1 MLDVQ
6 NFIDFFFSG
15 AALPFLAL
23 LAMMLIAFAA
33 IIIFWLQSRRLKLV
47 LEDMYARHQ
56 HLAKAVNDMRSSPA
70 SPVSSEGM
78 NALSAML
85 IEQGKVIASL
95 QGKLCALPMVL
106 TSRNKYRGR
115 LKWHAK
121 GPNVPVLSRR
131 PAFLLNKPMPSSNFT
146 AKIPAS
152 RLSGSLSPCSR
163 LH

>member
-1 MLDVQ
+1 MLDAQ

-56 HLAKAVNDMRSSPA
+56 QLAKAVNGIRSSPT
-70 SPVSSEGM
+70 SPAASEGM

-85 IEQGKVIASL
+85 IEQGEVIASL
-95 QGKLCALPMVL
+95 QGEIVRLADGVNQQEQISRAIEMARQGAKRAGLVEATGISAEQADAIVKFHGKN
-106 TSRNKYRGR
+106 TS
-115 LKWHAK
+115 
-121 GPNVPVLSRR
+121 
-131 PAFLLNKPMPSSNFT
+131 
-146 AKIPAS
+146 
-152 RLSGSLSPCSR
+152 
-163 LH
+163 

>member
-47 LEDMYARHQ
+47 LEDMYVRHQ
-56 HLAKAVNDMRSSPA
+56 QLAKAVNDMRSSPA
-70 SPVSSEGM
+70 SPVSSEGV

-95 QGKLCALPMVL
+95 QGEIVRLADGVNQQEQISRAIEMARQGAKRAGLVEATGISAEQADAIVKFHGKN
-106 TSRNKYRGR
+106 TS
-115 LKWHAK
+115 
-121 GPNVPVLSRR
+121 
-131 PAFLLNKPMPSSNFT
+131 
-146 AKIPAS
+146 
-152 RLSGSLSPCSR
+152 
-163 LH
+163 

>member
-1 MLDVQ
+1 MDVQ

-23 LAMMLIAFAA
+23 LVMMLIAFVA

-56 HLAKAVNDMRSSPA
+56 QLAKAVNDMRSSPA

-85 IEQGKVIASL
+85 IEQGEVIASL
-95 QGKLCALPMVL
+95 QGEIVRLADGVNQQEQISRAIEMARQGAKRAGLVEATGISAEQADAIVKFHGKN
-106 TSRNKYRGR
+106 TS
-115 LKWHAK
+115 
-121 GPNVPVLSRR
+121 
-131 PAFLLNKPMPSSNFT
+131 
-146 AKIPAS
+146 
-152 RLSGSLSPCSR
+152 
-163 LH
+163 

>member
-56 HLAKAVNDMRSSPA
+56 QLAKAVNDMRSSPA
-70 SPVSSEGM
+70 SPASSEGI

-85 IEQGKVIASL
+85 IEQGKAIASL
-95 QGKLCALPMVL
+95 QGEIVRLADGVNQQEQISRAIEMARQGAKRAGLVEATGISAEQADAIVKFHGKN
-106 TSRNKYRGR
+106 TS
-115 LKWHAK
+115 
-121 GPNVPVLSRR
+121 
-131 PAFLLNKPMPSSNFT
+131 
-146 AKIPAS
+146 
-152 RLSGSLSPCSR
+152 
-163 LH
+163 

>member
-47 LEDMYARHQ
+47 LGDMYVRHQ
-56 HLAKAVNDMRSSPA
+56 QLAKAINDIRSSPA
-70 SPVSSEGM
+70 SPASSEGI

-85 IEQGKVIASL
+85 IEQGKAIASL
-95 QGKLCALPMVL
+95 QGEIVRLADGVNQQEQISRAIELARQGAKRAGLVEATGISAEQADAIVKFHGKN
-106 TSRNKYRGR
+106 TS
-115 LKWHAK
+115 
-121 GPNVPVLSRR
+121 
-131 PAFLLNKPMPSSNFT
+131 
-146 AKIPAS
+146 
-152 RLSGSLSPCSR
+152 
-163 LH
+163 

>member
-56 HLAKAVNDMRSSPA
+56 QLAKAVNDMRSSSA
-70 SPVSSEGM
+70 SPVSNEGV

-95 QGKLCALPMVL
+95 QGEIVRLADGVNQQEQISRAIEMARQGAKRAGLVEATGISAEQADAIVKFHGKN
-106 TSRNKYRGR
+106 TS
-115 LKWHAK
+115 
-121 GPNVPVLSRR
+121 
-131 PAFLLNKPMPSSNFT
+131 
-146 AKIPAS
+146 
-152 RLSGSLSPCSR
+152 
-163 LH
+163 

>member
-1 MLDVQ
+1 MLDAQ

-56 HLAKAVNDMRSSPA
+56 QLSKAVNGIRSSSTSPA
-70 SPVSSEGM
+70 GSEGM

-85 IEQGKVIASL
+85 IEQGEVIASL
-95 QGKLCALPMVL
+95 QGEIVRLADGVNQQEQISRAIEMARQGAKRAGLVEATGISAEQADAIVKFHGKN
-106 TSRNKYRGR
+106 TS
-115 LKWHAK
+115 
-121 GPNVPVLSRR
+121 
-131 PAFLLNKPMPSSNFT
+131 
-146 AKIPAS
+146 
-152 RLSGSLSPCSR
+152 
-163 LH
+163 

>member
-1 MLDVQ
+1 MLDAQ

-56 HLAKAVNDMRSSPA
+56 QLAKAVNDMRSSPA
-70 SPVSSEGM
+70 SSASSEGM

-85 IEQGKVIASL
+85 IEQGEVIASL
-95 QGKLCALPMVL
+95 QGEIVRLADGVNQQEQISRAIEMARQGAKRAGLVEATGISAEQADAIVKFHGKN
-106 TSRNKYRGR
+106 TS
-115 LKWHAK
+115 
-121 GPNVPVLSRR
+121 
-131 PAFLLNKPMPSSNFT
+131 
-146 AKIPAS
+146 
-152 RLSGSLSPCSR
+152 
-163 LH
+163 

>member
-1 MLDVQ
+1 MLDAQ

-56 HLAKAVNDMRSSPA
+56 QLAKAVNGIRSSATSPA
-70 SPVSSEGM
+70 GSEGM

-85 IEQGKVIASL
+85 IEQGEVIASL
-95 QGKLCALPMVL
+95 QGEIVRLADGVNQQEQISRAIEMARQGAKRAGLVEATGISAEQADAIVKFHGKN
-106 TSRNKYRGR
+106 TS
-115 LKWHAK
+115 
-121 GPNVPVLSRR
+121 
-131 PAFLLNKPMPSSNFT
+131 
-146 AKIPAS
+146 
-152 RLSGSLSPCSR
+152 
-163 LH
+163 

>member
-56 HLAKAVNDMRSSPA
+56 QLAKAVNDMRSSPV
-70 SPVSSEGM
+70 SPVNSEGV

-95 QGKLCALPMVL
+95 QGEIVRLADGVNQQEQISRAIEMARQGAKRAGLVEATGISAEQADAIVKFHGKN
-106 TSRNKYRGR
+106 TS
-115 LKWHAK
+115 
-121 GPNVPVLSRR
+121 
-131 PAFLLNKPMPSSNFT
+131 
-146 AKIPAS
+146 
-152 RLSGSLSPCSR
+152 
-163 LH
+163 

>member
-56 HLAKAVNDMRSSPA
+56 QLVKVVSDMRSSPA
-70 SPVSSEGM
+70 SPEV
-78 NALSAML
+78 
-85 IEQGKVIASL
+85 
-95 QGKLCALPMVL
+95 
-106 TSRNKYRGR
+106 
-115 LKWHAK
+115 AK
-121 GPNVPVLSRR
+121 
-131 PAFLLNKPMPSSNFT
+131 A
-146 AKIPAS
+146 
-152 RLSGSLSPCSR
+152 
-163 LH
+163 

>member
-1 MLDVQ
+1 MLDAQ

-56 HLAKAVNDMRSSPA
+56 QLAKAINGIRSSPT
-70 SPVSSEGM
+70 SPAGSEGM

-85 IEQGKVIASL
+85 MEQGEVIASL
-95 QGKLCALPMVL
+95 QGEIVRLADGVNQQEQISRAIEMARQGAKRAGLVEATGISAEQADAIVKFHGKN
-106 TSRNKYRGR
+106 TS
-115 LKWHAK
+115 
-121 GPNVPVLSRR
+121 
-131 PAFLLNKPMPSSNFT
+131 
-146 AKIPAS
+146 
-152 RLSGSLSPCSR
+152 
-163 LH
+163 

>member
-1 MLDVQ
+1 VLDAQ

-56 HLAKAVNDMRSSPA
+56 QLAKAVNGIRSSPT
-70 SPVSSEGM
+70 SPAGSEGM

-85 IEQGKVIASL
+85 IEQGEVIASL
-95 QGKLCALPMVL
+95 QGEIVRLADGVNQQEQISRAIEMARQGAKRAGLVEATGISAEQADAIVKFHGKN
-106 TSRNKYRGR
+106 TS
-115 LKWHAK
+115 
-121 GPNVPVLSRR
+121 
-131 PAFLLNKPMPSSNFT
+131 
-146 AKIPAS
+146 
-152 RLSGSLSPCSR
+152 
-163 LH
+163 

>member
-47 LEDMYARHQ
+47 LEDMYVRHQ
-56 HLAKAVNDMRSSPA
+56 QLAKAVNDIRSSPA
-70 SPVSSEGM
+70 SPASSEGI

-85 IEQGKVIASL
+85 IEQGKAIASL
-95 QGKLCALPMVL
+95 QGEIVRLADGVNQQEQISRAIEMARQGAKRAGLVEATGISAEQADAIVKFHGKN
-106 TSRNKYRGR
+106 TS
-115 LKWHAK
+115 
-121 GPNVPVLSRR
+121 
-131 PAFLLNKPMPSSNFT
+131 
-146 AKIPAS
+146 
-152 RLSGSLSPCSR
+152 
-163 LH
+163 

>member
-1 MLDVQ
+1 MDIQ

-23 LAMMLIAFAA
+23 LAMMFIAFAA

-56 HLAKAVNDMRSSPA
+56 QLAKAVNDMRSSPP
-70 SPVSSEGM
+70 SPVGSEGV

-95 QGKLCALPMVL
+95 QGEIVRLADGVNQQEQISRAIEMARQGAKRAGLVEATGISAEQADAIVKFHGKN
-106 TSRNKYRGR
+106 TS
-115 LKWHAK
+115 
-121 GPNVPVLSRR
+121 
-131 PAFLLNKPMPSSNFT
+131 
-146 AKIPAS
+146 
-152 RLSGSLSPCSR
+152 
-163 LH
+163 